1 MSKERFFL
9 GYPVDFKGI
18 CWVYPPQVK
27 EVVGSGDY
35 GIYLKILTM
44 SQEEVEDVFTE
55 QNLDIKLLTPFEYM
69 LNNYYHNEDLKK
81 LTNDAFQFFT
91 HESVRIL
98 PEMKIVIFG
107 ELKKGMKVEDLRILR
122 EEDFFDFQ
130 NLIRQSIG
138 DKPIEKPN
146 PNEDPRVKR
155 IKAKARYRDR
165 VKAKKGMGLNLSTIL
180 ASICCMGYGINPL
193 NIGELSYAA
202 VSILMKTYEAKE
214 SYDTDVRALMAG
226 ADSKKVKP
234 NYWIRN
240 LD

>member
-81 LTNDAFQFFT
+81 LTNDAF
-91 HESVRIL
+91 
-98 PEMKIVIFG
+98 
-107 ELKKGMKVEDLRILR
+107 
-122 EEDFFDFQ
+122 
-130 NLIRQSIG
+130 
-138 DKPIEKPN
+138 
-146 PNEDPRVKR
+146 
-155 IKAKARYRDR
+155 
-165 VKAKKGMGLNLSTIL
+165 
-180 ASICCMGYGINPL
+180 
-193 NIGELSYAA
+193 
-202 VSILMKTYEAKE
+202 
-214 SYDTDVRALMAG
+214 
-226 ADSKKVKP
+226 
-234 NYWIRN
+234 
-240 LD
+240 